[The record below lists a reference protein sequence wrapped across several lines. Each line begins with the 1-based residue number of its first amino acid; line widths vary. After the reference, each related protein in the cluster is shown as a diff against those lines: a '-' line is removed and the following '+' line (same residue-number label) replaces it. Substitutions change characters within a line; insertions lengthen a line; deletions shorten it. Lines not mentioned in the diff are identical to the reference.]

1 MKDNNDLKSEVG
13 YYDLASNDGSSMLGI
28 WKVPHIDWA
37 QTEFFQW
44 LLKGSLK
51 FNPEEDPSFF
61 REEEI
66 EYILTMIKERY
77 WDFWENDLTWPF
89 FIKGI

>member
-1 MKDNNDLKSEVG
+1 LKC
-13 YYDLASNDGSSMLGI
+13 
-28 WKVPHIDWA
+28 
-37 QTEFFQW
+37 QT
-44 LLKGSLK
+44 K

-66 EYILTMIKERY
+66 DYILTMIKEQYR
-77 WDFWENDLTWPF
+77 DFRENDLTRPF